1 MKRSL
6 TKSVISLAI
15 LVLSFG
21 VAGCTSNMHTSKE
34 QESKTSHLDSSY
46 DSSSVSSETEIHDMN
61 VSLRYWYDDT
71 PQSDYIL
78 GFGHLWY
85 EGETLGSDFKDV
97 IQPRVLVAGDVF
109 HFSYKGELA
118 DQIMSIPGVLD
129 IWGELID
136 YEYIKTTMEKVEP
149 ENGSLVDALN
159 NLYQIDEPY
168 VILNQQ
174 GAYTSL
180 EKFEGNKVY
189 VTLDYKK
196 MHIDVDRNDSR
207 QYEPSLPIAAAIY
220 AYDPRNS

>member
-1 MKRSL
+1 MERRL
-6 TKSVISLAI
+6 TKSIVSLVV

-21 VAGCTSNMHTSKE
+21 ATSCTVDPISNNN
-34 QESKTSHLDSSY
+34 
-46 DSSSVSSETEIHDMN
+46 SSVSTSSDVEIKYAN
-61 VSLRYWYDDT
+61 VSLRYYYEESS
-71 PQSDYIL
+71 QSTSYL
-78 GFGHLWY
+78 GFAHLWY
-85 EGETLGSDFKDV
+85 EGETLGGVFKDV

-149 ENGSLVDALN
+149 ENGPLVDTLN

-180 EKFEGNKVY
+180 EKFEGDKVY

-196 MHIDVDRNDSR
+196 MYINVDKNDSR